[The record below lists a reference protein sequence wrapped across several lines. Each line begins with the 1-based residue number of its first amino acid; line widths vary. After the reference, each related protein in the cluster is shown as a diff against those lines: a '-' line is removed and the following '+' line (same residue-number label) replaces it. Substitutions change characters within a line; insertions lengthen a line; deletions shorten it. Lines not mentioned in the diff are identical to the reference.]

1 MLQHVRSFL
10 TKSRVKASLARRIR
24 CGFCA
29 NLLSPIIV
37 GSFFISVVSASENV
51 LRVVPESGNL
61 ERSVELLWPVT
72 VLSDQLFHHLG
83 IAGDLPS
90 GDTFARMRQ
99 GVSTS
104 INLDQ
109 DQSMI
114 LQGAPGET
122 VVLNLKNF
130 VMSDNATL
138 TLQGTATTNFIINVT
153 KQFSL
158 SGSAKIV
165 LSGGVQWDNVRFNV
179 RGKGTVVRL
188 SGQSGLVGIL
198 TANRRK
204 VQLSD
209 NSIVRG
215 QVFARRV
222 VLLDGSQII
231 QPPVASP

>member
-1 MLQHVRSFL
+1 MS
-10 TKSRVKASLARRIR
+10 
-24 CGFCA
+24 G
-29 NLLSPIIV
+29 
-37 GSFFISVVSASENV
+37 
-51 LRVVPESGNL
+51 VVPESGDL
-61 ERSVELLWPVT
+61 ERSVELLRPVT
-72 VLSDQLFHHLG
+72 VLSDQFLRDLG
-83 IAGDLPS
+83 IAGDLAS
-90 GDTFARMRQ
+90 KDTFAWMRQ

-104 INLDQ
+104 INLGQ

-114 LQGAPGET
+114 VQGAPGET

-130 VMSDNATL
+130 VMSDSARL

-165 LSGGVQWDNVRFNV
+165 LSGGVQWDNVMFNV

-188 SGQSGLVGIL
+188 SGQSELVGIL